1 MLDQEFGGGNGF
13 PRTGKE
19 TKGGTENE
27 DRNEIERRHEGLP
40 QVSGGSPLLGHRD
53 VPHHIPTTSR

>member
-1 MLDQEFGGGNGF
+1 MLDQELGAGTAS
-13 PRTGKE
+13 TGPEKRQ
-19 TKGGTENE
+19 KGGTGNE
-27 DRNEIERRHEGLP
+27 DRNEIGRRHEGLP